1 MAIQTFT
8 FQYGATTMNLFKNGF
23 LLKAAFTF
31 QYGATTISYIC
42 KVKYDSTR
50 FTFQYGATTMYC
62 SLYSLF
68 MFL

>member
-31 QYGATTISYIC
+31 QYGATT
-42 KVKYDSTR
+42 
-50 FTFQYGATTMYC
+50 MYC

>member
-31 QYGATTISYIC
+31 QYGATTITKKDRAIY
-42 KVKYDSTR
+42 YST
-50 FTFQYGATTMYC
+50 
-62 SLYSLF
+62 
-68 MFL
+68 

>member
-1 MAIQTFT
+1 MAIQT
-8 FQYGATTMNLFKNGF
+8 
-23 LLKAAFTF
+23 FTF